1 MRTQLDCK
9 PWYTRR
15 SVPSHIV
22 LIGPADSLPGLQE
35 RLDPAADIQSFS
47 DTEALEALDHI
58 IRTKPVVVA
67 MQDEFADS
75 SRGQALINRIKDDKA
90 LADVEVR
97 VMAKNAAQNRVAV
110 KRGAAGSA
118 TAAVAE
124 EEPKELDKKGTRRAP
139 RFRIKDG
146 VEVAVDGNP
155 AALIDLSTVGAQVVS
170 ATVLKPN
177 QRVRVSMGD
186 GKGAVKCAGA
196 IAWAAFEMPKGMP
209 TRYRAGID
217 WGITPE
223 GPSVDAF
230 SKKNKKDEK

>member
-1 MRTQLDCK
+1 LY

-15 SVPSHIV
+15 SVSSRIV
-22 LIGPADSLPGLQE
+22 LIGPADALPGLQE
-35 RLDPAADIQSFS
+35 RLDPNAEVQPFTES
-47 DTEALEALDHI
+47 EALEALDHI
-58 IRTKPVVVA
+58 IRTKPALVA

-75 SRGQALINRIKDDKA
+75 SRGQALINRIKDDTS
-90 LADVEVR
+90 LSGVEVR

-110 KRGAAGSA
+110 KRGGAGAA
-118 TAAVAE
+118 TAVAV
-124 EEPKELDKKGTRRAP
+124 EEPKALDQKGTRRAP
-139 RFRIKDG
+139 RIRIKDG

-155 AALIDLSTVGAQVVS
+155 AALVDLSTVGAQVVS

-177 QRVRVSMGD
+177 QRVRVIMGD
-186 GKGAVKCAGA
+186 GKSAVKCAGS

-223 GPSVDAF
+223 APGVDAF